1 MLRSAKSGHN
11 AATLPILLY
20 ATADPPGA
28 HAAPEDD
35 AAIWELSFSGPRPG
49 AGLRAIAAADRFGLF
64 PRVKPT
70 SGSKYS
76 SAADE
81 VMVAVGRVCLC
92 FHAIP
97 RTS

>member
-1 MLRSAKSGHN
+1 MLRSAKSDHN

-76 SAADE
+76 SA
-81 VMVAVGRVCLC
+81 L
-92 FHAIP
+92 
-97 RTS
+97 TK

>member
-1 MLRSAKSGHN
+1 MLRSAKSDHN

-49 AGLRAIAAADRFGLF
+49 AGLRAMRPQIDWAVSEGKADQREQVQFG
-64 PRVKPT
+64 
-70 SGSKYS
+70 
-76 SAADE
+76 ADE